1 MLRKPME
8 SKARTNLLVTGAL
21 GHIGSAFIHGMRR
34 ERYGDVRL
42 LDNFASQR
50 YVSLF
55 NLPKGIRFSF
65 TEEDIRTAPLEDYLN
80 AGDVVVH
87 LAAITDAPASFDDP
101 EQVSGVNYEGT
112 RRIVDACLA
121 RGCRLIFLS
130 TTSVYG
136 TQQSEV
142 DETCA
147 ETELRPQSPYATS
160 KLEAERMIA
169 KAGADGLDYVIFRF
183 GTIFGTSIGMRFHT
197 AVNKFVWLA
206 VTGRPLTVWRT
217 ALNQRRPYLDLRDA
231 VRALDFVVQRN
242 VFDRRIYNVVTAN
255 ATVAD
260 IVRHIRRHVSTV
272 RIQYVDSPIMNQLSY
287 RVSSRRFRRLGFR
300 FTGSLT
306 QGIADTVALFDGLRV
321 PAGPRAA
328 GSRRGGRRGRPR

>member
-1 MLRKPME
+1 
-8 SKARTNLLVTGAL
+8 
-21 GHIGSAFIHGMRR
+21 
-34 ERYGDVRL
+34 
-42 LDNFASQR
+42 
-50 YVSLF
+50 
-55 NLPKGIRFSF
+55 
-65 TEEDIRTAPLEDYLN
+65 
-80 AGDVVVH
+80 
-87 LAAITDAPASFDDP
+87 
-101 EQVSGVNYEGT
+101 VN
-112 RRIVDACLA
+112 ACLA

-142 DETCA
+142 DEACA

-260 IVRHIRRHVSTV
+260 IVRHLRRHVPDV
-272 RIQYVDSPIMNQLSY
+272 RIEYVDSPIMNQLSY

-306 QGIADTVALFDGLRV
+306 QGIADTVALFDGLRA